1 MEIPRKEIG
10 KRLLSR
16 EDLIL
21 IETYNKNTFLYR
33 LKDKVTEWWK
43 KIENDFEVVVNRP
56 IPYKSVR

>member
-21 IETYNKNTFLYR
+21 IETYNKNTFLYG

-43 KIENDFEVVVNRP
+43 KIENDFEAVVNRP